1 MRILL
6 VCMVILLPL
15 AALAENIEHTQHLAL
30 SIQGVRTPQITCAS
44 GSLDVYGV
52 DGYDHIK
59 VTATVTISN
68 TPPARLTDF
77 LDHHVRLSLRKR
89 QHQAILQSV
98 FQNQNL
104 MKADAKIDLTVAV
117 PKNLRVKITDGS
129 GWIEVSDLDAS
140 LAIAD
145 DSGSITVRN
154 IRGNVRIKD
163 GSGKIQIADI
173 RGDLEVKDGSGS
185 IQIDRIKGDVS
196 VIDSSGGMSIH
207 DIDGNLTIRD
217 GSGSIEINTVTQ
229 NVLIKEAGSGSLDI
243 EGVKGKVVTWESR

>member
-1 MRILL
+1 MRIYM
-6 VCMVILLPL
+6 VWIVILLPL
-15 AALAENIEHTQHLAL
+15 AVFAETIENTQQLEL
-30 SIQGVRTPQITCAS
+30 SVRDVETLQIEC
-44 GSLDVYGV
+44 GPGFLDVFGV
-52 DGYDHIK
+52 DGYDSIK
-59 VTATVTISN
+59 VTASVQVAGI
-68 TPPARLTDF
+68 PPRKLADF
-77 LDHHVRLSLRKR
+77 LDRQVRLSLTKR
-89 QHQAILQSV
+89 SHNAILQSV

-104 MKADAKIDLTVAV
+104 MKTDAKIDLTVAV

-243 EGVKGKVVTWESR
+243 EGVKGKVVTWE